1 MDAESSPEEAGV
13 VIETTREIL
22 AMHREADTLRRRIR
36 GIDGETEQF
45 EQDLQALLTLL
56 APDLLQS
63 SAEVAVRELD
73 NRLDHARQ
81 LDARRAEIEKKIRQE
96 EKRLDTIEQ
105 QLRRA
110 QSELEVLCR
119 DAGTSDLEQLPQLEQ
134 QSRERRQ

>member
-1 MDAESSPEEAGV
+1 
-13 VIETTREIL
+13 
-22 AMHREADTLRRRIR
+22 
-36 GIDGETEQF
+36 DGETEQF

-134 QSRERRQ
+134 QSRERRQVLRELDELDQQLLHLAGG